1 MFLIELLFYTM
12 DQKNRMYSRFTNNL
26 LPLLGRHEKSLVP
39 SKEGFISSNLAS
51 TVKFSSSSLKNN
63 KEEERTTE
71 TANLVSRLFLSE
83 TNLMA
88 YPFLLYKYTGVTNSL
103 EMHCLTTWIFEVH
116 ICHHSIGMCFYNKI
130 LQRQLT
136 VPK

>member
-1 MFLIELLFYTM
+1 M
-12 DQKNRMYSRFTNNL
+12 DQKNRMNSSRFTNTL

-39 SKEGFISSNLAS
+39 RKEGFISSNLAS
-51 TVKFSSSSLKNN
+51 TVKFSSSLLKNN

-88 YPFLLYKYTGVTNSL
+88 YPFLLYIYTGCHVLSGNALSYV
-103 EMHCLTTWIFEVH
+103 MNMGRRYIFAT
-116 ICHHSIGMCFYNKI
+116 I
-130 LQRQLT
+130 L
-136 VPK
+136 